1 MRDLIWSIIT
11 AYCIGMCVGVIFHPH
26 IIMVMTVEYFVLILL
41 LCLWYG
47 LTVFYIIYYKLSK

>member
-11 AYCIGMCVGVIFHPH
+11 AYCIGLCVSVIFHPH

-41 LCLWYG
+41 LCLSYG
-47 LTVFYIIYYKLSK
+47 LAVFYIIYYKLSK